1 MTNRG
6 IACHADGD
14 RVAAPGMALTQ
25 VPRVRRLEHGDGLAC
40 HGKQAR
46 ERTHGQDD
54 GILRPRGSRAIRAFL
69 LQQPGCEA
77 DSAQCALDQVGRW
90 TTVAR
95 RLVRSI
101 IKTRSKGSLTNID
114 NLLLRSGQFL
124 QLEHIVRTVIDA
136 VTAARAN
143 RRLLMGGV
151 PDRRAKGTG
160 ADAVSA
166 PDAELRV
173 KTDAAVGAY
182 FKRIG
187 GTHPC
192 AGRVGARPAR
202 DDDEAFTNAPCG
214 ADPDSGS
221 GETRGAG
228 PAGTG
233 KDTELTA
240 DTVVGIE
247 NG

>member
-1 MTNRG
+1 MAMVLLAMGNRPESG
-6 IACHADGD
+6 
-14 RVAAPGMALTQ
+14 PT
-25 VPRVRRLEHGDGLAC
+25 
-40 HGKQAR
+40 AR
-46 ERTHGQDD
+46 MMGFS
-54 GILRPRGSRAIRAFL
+54 GPRGSAPSGHSSCSSRVARPTPPSAPSIR
-69 LQQPGCEA
+69 
-77 DSAQCALDQVGRW
+77 SGRW

-151 PDRRAKGTG
+151 PDRRAKGTS

-187 GTHPC
+187 GTHAR

-202 DDDEAFTNAPCG
+202 DDDEAFSNAPCR

-221 GETRGAG
+221 GETRDAG

-247 NG
+247 NGETFGHVAGAS